1 VIGTGERQIAPT
13 RSGIRRDHV
22 ARYEWAAS
30 RLPAGARVVDLACGV
45 GYGTQLLA
53 EVAREAIGLDKSG
66 EALAYA
72 RQHYAHERARF
83 WSSETRPVSKLG
95 AFDVAVCFETIEH
108 VEDPAP
114 LLRSLHVASPVLVA
128 SVPNEE
134 GFPWNGHAFHHRHYT
149 PREFEALLAE
159 CGWQVVEW
167 WSQEG
172 PESDV
177 EHGLKKGRTVI
188 AVAKRAAGATKA
200 APKNTAKKPSAEPPK
215 DAASAPRH
223 VAILGLGPSLNAY
236 LELTKRMGGR
246 HRFCDET
253 WAINALGDVLH
264 ADLVFHMDDVRIQEV
279 RAAAAPESNIATM
292 LQWLKRHP
300 GPIVT
305 SRAHPDYP
313 GLVEFPLG
321 EVVARFPH
329 GYFNST
335 AAYAVAYAIH
345 IGVKK
350 ITLFGIDFTYPDAHS
365 AEKGR
370 ACVEFWLGIAAAR
383 GIELAMPK
391 VTSLMDA
398 LVPHQE
404 RYYGYD
410 TLDVGIARDASGAV
424 RVNITPHD
432 RLPTAEE
439 VEARYDHSKHPNPL
453 LSD

>member
-1 VIGTGERQIAPT
+1 MIGTGERQIAPT

-167 WSQEG
+167 WSQ
-172 PESDV
+172 
-177 EHGLKKGRTVI
+177 
-188 AVAKRAAGATKA
+188 
-200 APKNTAKKPSAEPPK
+200 
-215 DAASAPRH
+215 
-223 VAILGLGPSLNAY
+223 
-236 LELTKRMGGR
+236 
-246 HRFCDET
+246 
-253 WAINALGDVLH
+253 
-264 ADLVFHMDDVRIQEV
+264 
-279 RAAAAPESNIATM
+279 
-292 LQWLKRHP
+292 
-300 GPIVT
+300 
-305 SRAHPDYP
+305 
-313 GLVEFPLG
+313 
-321 EVVARFPH
+321 
-329 GYFNST
+329 
-335 AAYAVAYAIH
+335 
-345 IGVKK
+345 
-350 ITLFGIDFTYPDAHS
+350 
-365 AEKGR
+365 
-370 ACVEFWLGIAAAR
+370 
-383 GIELAMPK
+383 
-391 VTSLMDA
+391 
-398 LVPHQE
+398 
-404 RYYGYD
+404 
-410 TLDVGIARDASGAV
+410 
-424 RVNITPHD
+424 
-432 RLPTAEE
+432 
-439 VEARYDHSKHPNPL
+439 
-453 LSD
+453 